1 MDDKKKEKKKEKKEK
16 KEKPVTVH
24 ITNHNTFQK
33 GVGAFVTNL
42 NHLTIVM
49 DSEGNMKL
57 DAGQVPVM
65 PHTQV
70 DTEEEPAQDEG
81 AEDYSAYVAK
91 CFKFANDYVKQ
102 KLRIIVSNYY
112 QGIAA
117 NLALIEVALFDHN
130 LLNKRNAHTAL
141 LKALMAW
148 DMIDQLSDEELKKT
162 RNGMANKLGFLP
174 SAGYMEW
181 YDKNY
186 VNDKK
191 TCMDIAGRK
200 KNNPSH
206 SSHSKISFFLILSH
220 SSHSR

>member
-1 MDDKKKEKKKEKKEK
+1 MDEKEKKKKKKQEEK
-16 KEKPVTVH
+16 KEKPMTVH

-57 DAGQVPVM
+57 DAGQLPVM

-70 DTEEEPAQDEG
+70 DTEVKPAQDDG
-81 AEDYSAYVAK
+81 KGDSSASATK
-91 CFKFANDYVKQ
+91 CFKIANDYVKE
-102 KLRIIVSNYY
+102 KLKIIVSNYH

-117 NLALIEVALFDHN
+117 NLALIEVVLFDHN
-130 LLNKRNAHTAL
+130 LLNKRNAHTAF

-148 DMIDQLSDEELKKT
+148 DIIDQLSDEELKKT
-162 RNGMANKLGFLP
+162 TNGMANKLGFLP
-174 SAGYMEW
+174 SVGYMEW
-181 YDKNY
+181 SDKDY

-191 TCMDIAGRK
+191 TCIDIGKELGTTIPYNRRK
-200 KNNPSH
+200 GE
-206 SSHSKISFFLILSH
+206 
-220 SSHSR
+220 

>member
-1 MDDKKKEKKKEKKEK
+1 MDDKKIEEYEELLKNRHVERNYNFF
-16 KEKPVTVH
+16 KPVGQFIEHVDT
-24 ITNHNTFQK
+24 INFSMDKDGTFH
-33 GVGAFVTNL
+33 FEN
-42 NHLTIVM
+42 I
-49 DSEGNMKL
+49 
-57 DAGQVPVM
+57 GQVNAPESQNLTKRTV
-65 PHTQV
+65 PILK
-70 DTEEEPAQDEG
+70 EEEPAQDEG
-81 AEDYSAYVAK
+81 AEDNSAYVAK

-162 RNGMANKLGFLP
+162 TNGMANKLGFLP

-181 YDKNY
+181 NDKNY

-191 TCMDIAGRK
+191 TCMDRGKDLGSTMPYSRK
-200 KNNPSH
+200 KEE
-206 SSHSKISFFLILSH
+206 
-220 SSHSR
+220 

>member
-1 MDDKKKEKKKEKKEK
+1 MDDKKIEEYEERLKNRHVERNYNFF
-16 KEKPVTVH
+16 KPVGQFIEHVD
-24 ITNHNTFQK
+24 
-33 GVGAFVTNL
+33 
-42 NHLTIVM
+42 TINFSM
-49 DSEGNMKL
+49 DKDGNFHFENI
-57 DAGQVPVM
+57 GQVNAPKSQNLTKRTV
-65 PHTQV
+65 PILK
-70 DTEEEPAQDEG
+70 EEEPAQDEG
-81 AEDYSAYVAK
+81 AEDNSAYVAK

-117 NLALIEVALFDHN
+117 NLALIEVTLFDHN

-162 RNGMANKLGFLP
+162 TNGMANKLGFLP

-181 YDKNY
+181 NDKSY

-191 TCMDIAGRK
+191 TCMDIGKDLGSTMPYSRK
-200 KNNPSH
+200 KEE
-206 SSHSKISFFLILSH
+206 
-220 SSHSR
+220 